1 MTRSRLL
8 TLAGLVAL
16 VVVVAI
22 GFAQSGG
29 TGGNQ
34 PVAGGTGGNQPGADD
49 GASRLTV
56 ERARTELAGA
66 PAPLAALYRDAN
78 RVLPSSRAKVEARVA
93 GLRGTPIVVNK
104 WASWCGP
111 CRAEFPYF
119 QTAAKRL
126 GKRVAFVGLNA
137 GDNRENATAFLQE
150 FPLPYPSL
158 EDPNE
163 KAAFALGASSN
174 FPITLFYNAAGKQTF
189 AHQGGYATEELLVQD
204 IERYA
209 LGS

>member
-1 MTRSRLL
+1 MTRRRLL

-34 PVAGGTGGNQPGADD
+34 PVAGGTGGNPPGADD

>member
-1 MTRSRLL
+1 MTRPRIL
-8 TLAGLVAL
+8 TTAGLAAL
-16 VVVVAI
+16 AVVVVI
-22 GFAQSGG
+22 GLSQSGG
-29 TGGNQ
+29 TEG
-34 PVAGGTGGNQPGADD
+34 PVADD

-56 ERARTELAGA
+56 VQARDALADA
-66 PAPLAALYRDAN
+66 PAPLGALYRDAN
-78 RVLPSSRAKVEARVA
+78 RILPSSRKAVEQRIA

-119 QTAAKRL
+119 QSVAGQL

-137 GDNRENATAFLQE
+137 GDNREDAEGFLRS

-174 FPITLFYNAAGKQTF
+174 FPITLFYDAGGKQTF
-189 AHQGGYATEELLVQD
+189 VHQGGYATQDALVQD

-209 LGS
+209 LGA

>member
-1 MTRSRLL
+1 MTRRRLL

-22 GFAQSGG
+22 GLSQSGG
-29 TGGNQ
+29 S
-34 PVAGGTGGNQPGADD
+34 GGTDGPVADD
-49 GASRLTV
+49 GGSRLTV
-56 ERARTELAGA
+56 EQARSALAGA
-66 PAPLAALYRDAN
+66 PEPLGALYRDAN
-78 RVLPSSRAKVEARVA
+78 RVLPSSRAKVQQRIA

-119 QTAAKRL
+119 QTAAARL

-137 GDNRENATAFLQE
+137 GDNRANAMRFLQD

-174 FPITLFYNAAGKQTF
+174 FPITLFYDARGKQTF
-189 AHQGGYATEELLVQD
+189 AHQGGYATEAALVKD

-209 LGS
+209 LGA